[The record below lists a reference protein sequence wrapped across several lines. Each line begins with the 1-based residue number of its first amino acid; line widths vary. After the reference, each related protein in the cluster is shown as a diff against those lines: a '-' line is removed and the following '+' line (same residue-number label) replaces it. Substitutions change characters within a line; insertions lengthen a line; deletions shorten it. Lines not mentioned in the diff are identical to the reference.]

1 MDDKEQATAATAVV
15 GGLARAA
22 AAATPP
28 AEVASEGRTTA
39 VGQRV
44 MAALYDFAA
53 DINSSDFRAQ
63 HGAAWPHL
71 VVALAAHLDRFQV
84 RVKEEREEKATTTWK
99 MVTRAAPR
107 PPCGLR
113 CTWKIGGF
121 EELMQITMTVVPP
134 DKHAEVRARMA
145 AKMLP
150 PAPSTLRPPLSSRVA
165 RFDPSFDPT
174 PPPGAAST
182 AVREARCEVRA
193 EEVPSD
199 GMVHAAGGRL
209 AFVGGQGWK
218 QRDPC
223 LRTWGL
229 PLGEKSGSCRP
240 VASGFFEAGGLV
252 FVDGGGTL

>member
-1 MDDKEQATAATAVV
+1 MDDKEQARALLR
-15 GGLARAA
+15 GLVRAA

-44 MAALYDFAA
+44 MAALYDLAA
-53 DINSSDFRAQ
+53 DINSADFRAQ

-71 VVALAAHLDRFQV
+71 VVALVAHLERRQA
-84 RVKEEREEKATTTWK
+84 RVADEDMERVTTTWK

-113 CTWKIGGF
+113 SNLKIGGF
-121 EELMQITMTVVPP
+121 EELMAFTLTAVPP
-134 DKHAEVRARMA
+134 DKRGEVRARMA

-150 PAPSTLRPPLSSRVA
+150 PAPSTLRPPLSCRVA
-165 RFDPSFDPT
+165 RFDPSFDPLPRRA
-174 PPPGAAST
+174 PP
-182 AVREARCEVRA
+182 RRRCARRA

-209 AFVGGQGWK
+209 VFVGGQGWK
-218 QRDPC
+218 QHDPC